1 MKLTHIFNNKIKLI
15 VLFSI
20 IFKSSIVFSDQN
32 IEKEFKDITSKLRC
46 MTCQNQ
52 TIYDSEADFS
62 INIKKII
69 RQKLNN
75 GENEKKI
82 IQFIEERYGEYI
94 LFEPKFDKKNIFL
107 WTFPFI
113 ILCLSLV
120 FLFIRIKEN
129 KASK

>member
-1 MKLTHIFNNKIKLI
+1 MKLTHIFSNKIKLI

-32 IEKEFKDITSKLRC
+32 IEKEFKDITNKLRC

-69 RQKLNN
+69 RQKLNS

-120 FLFIRIKEN
+120 FLFIRIKGN
-129 KASK
+129 KDSK

>member
-1 MKLTHIFNNKIKLI
+1 MKLTHIFSNKIKLI

-69 RQKLNN
+69 RQKLNS

-113 ILCLSLV
+113 ILCLYLV
-120 FLFIRIKEN
+120 FLFIRIKGN
-129 KASK
+129 KDSK